1 MKLGISVWHKFAT
14 VLLVFIIV
22 SCNNTNETS
31 DSIQDT
37 ATVKTDHTETAKV
50 PDTPAPP
57 AMPDTSPVV
66 KVSHAQ
72 AVLQPSFPDT
82 MVTGTVNFDTLKMGK
97 VKMKLEISV
106 PSKAGK
112 TVAVHIHEHG
122 DCSNKAE
129 MAHGHWNP
137 TKSNHGKWDS
147 GEFHLGDI
155 GNVKLD
161 SKGNGQLTMETF
173 RWTLGGSWSK
183 NILGKAIIIHGGTDD
198 FKTQPTGNAG
208 TRIGCGVIQ

>member
-1 MKLGISVWHKFAT
+1 MKLVFSAGYRHAIG
-14 VLLVFIIV
+14 VLFIIIV
-22 SCNNTNETS
+22 ACNNANDTS
-31 DSIQDT
+31 TSTEDT
-37 ATVKTDHTETAKV
+37 SSVKADHTEVAKV
-50 PDTPAPP
+50 PDTPPP
-57 AMPDTSPVV
+57 GAMPDTSPVV
-66 KVSHAQ
+66 KMNHAQ

-82 MVTGTVNFDTLKMGK
+82 MVSGTVNFDTLKMGK
-97 VKMKLEISV
+97 VKMQLEITV

-137 TKSNHGKWDS
+137 TQSQHGKWDS
-147 GEFHLGDI
+147 GNFHLGDI

-161 SKGNGQLTMETF
+161 SKGKGQLTMETF

-183 NILGKAIIIHGGTDD
+183 NIVGKAIIIHGGMDD
-198 FKTQPTGNAG
+198 YKTQPTGNAG

>member
-1 MKLGISVWHKFAT
+1 MKLVFSAWYRT
-14 VLLVFIIV
+14 VIGLFIIILV
-22 SCNNTNETS
+22 ACNNTNETNTS
-31 DSIQDT
+31 TNDT
-37 ATVKTDHTETAKV
+37 SGTKEDHSKTANAL
-50 PDTPAPP
+50 DTPPP
-57 AMPDTSPVV
+57 GAMPDTSPVV
-66 KVSHAQ
+66 KVNHAQ
-72 AVLQPSFPDT
+72 AILQPSFPDT

-97 VKMKLEISV
+97 VKMRLDISV

-122 DCSNKAE
+122 DCSNRAE

-137 TKSNHGKWDS
+137 TQSRHGKWDS
-147 GEFHLGDI
+147 GNFHLGDI

-161 SKGNGQLTMETF
+161 SKGKGQLTMETF

-183 NILGKAIIIHGGTDD
+183 NILGKSIIIHGGMDD
-198 FKTQPTGNAG
+198 YKTQPTGNAG